1 MAYANLKEADIIDLT
16 SPPPPLESVVF
27 DSDTEF
33 DLDVSTGIPYDFEK
47 FPRETQRKKFNKS
60 LGGTDGGGLNKMA
73 TTDMNPPE
81 LNTSGRHGKRKR
93 EIDKHNREMDHDL
106 QRRRVESTQLESPK
120 PPHANIFFVDVQPTP
135 LDIMPPSTFPQE
147 EPAKKLLLPAHV
159 TVFGTTP
166 AEILPESIAEEDE
179 DDFINYLDLD
189 DTRTLVRYYES
200 PPTPASV
207 LTRSVCKNCGAEGE
221 HKTSACPV
229 LICLTCGVRNEHS
242 TRSCPISKVCFTCGM
257 KGHINSS
264 CPNRRLARS
273 ASSRQSEYCDRCSS
287 SLHRSNECPTWWR
300 IYEYLTEDERLD
312 SLDARRRRK
321 GLALGQGGEG
331 YVADDEWCYR
341 CGSSGH
347 WGDDCCEQET
357 YDQPVEPSAFSS
369 YNLTSGPFDTSRQKE
384 QAFISRNREFR
395 ESELASDW
403 GANAPELVGR
413 RAKKKAKAAL
423 EQTARKQQEAE
434 NDSDNWFET
443 AKKHSGEI
451 QHPPQKVPKKLS
463 FGTSLRGRLSDPSTP
478 STPSLLDR
486 LGDDYSHQR
495 HSSTLGPPHRSSSSR
510 RRLGGRHRDDER
522 AYRVS
527 SRGRSER
534 RDDYGPRYKGGYS

>member
-33 DLDVSTGIPYDFEK
+33 DLDVSTYDFEK

-93 EIDKHNREMDHDL
+93 EIDTHNREMDHDL

-207 LTRSVCKNCGAEGE
+207 LTS
-221 HKTSACPV
+221 H
-229 LICLTCGVRNEHS
+229 
-242 TRSCPISKVCFTCGM
+242 
-257 KGHINSS
+257 
-264 CPNRRLARS
+264 ARIDVWH
-273 ASSRQSEYCDRCSS
+273 AQPPRGK
-287 SLHRSNECPTWWR
+287 ECPTWWR

-321 GLALGQGGEG
+321 GLALGQGDEG

-463 FGTSLRGRLSDPSTP
+463 FGTSLRG
-478 STPSLLDR
+478 
-486 LGDDYSHQR
+486 
-495 HSSTLGPPHRSSSSR
+495 PP
-510 RRLGGRHRDDER
+510 L
-522 AYRVS
+522 
-527 SRGRSER
+527 
-534 RDDYGPRYKGGYS
+534 